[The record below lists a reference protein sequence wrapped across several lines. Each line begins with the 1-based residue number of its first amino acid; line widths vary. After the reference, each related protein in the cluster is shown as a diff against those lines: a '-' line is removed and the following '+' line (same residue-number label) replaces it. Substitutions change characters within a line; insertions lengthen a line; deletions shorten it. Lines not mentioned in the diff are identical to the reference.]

1 MRVLDLAIR
10 KFLEYNPHYG
20 SYLGLREYDFKVPEL
35 TRKKIEESLD
45 WSLDCISRLKEWEPE
60 NEELETDR
68 DEVVRALELNV
79 LTEGEW
85 RPWKHYP
92 VAPSVASEL
101 LLSVL
106 LSPAPEDHKER
117 ALQARLK
124 ALPKL
129 FEESKELLE
138 KPKSVWV
145 QLARAEL
152 QGLKLLL
159 VNINAPDEVKR
170 AVEEYD
176 KWLDTVQSEE
186 GFQPMGEEL
195 FRRLMQVRY
204 IKMSLEELESL
215 ARKKAKELREELEE
229 VPEGKE
235 AEDPKKAYEEAVK
248 RAKSFVIERKLVPL
262 AYDEELEI
270 IDTPEPLRP
279 TIPYAA
285 YMPPQ
290 AFAPFNL
297 GYLLV
302 TPGAAKRD
310 YYDVLNTAVHET
322 YPGHHVQLSFP
333 LPTRY
338 RHFASATDYVEGW
351 AHYTEEL
358 MMEEG
363 FCKEPRYVWQ
373 VKKDMLWR
381 WVRVYVDIGI
391 STGRM
396 SFEEAVKELVEVAML
411 DEKSASSEVLRYTLS
426 PGYQLSYAYGKMR
439 IKEMRE
445 LAQEYSESAFSLY
458 EFHRK
463 LLSYGALP
471 VDLLKEKMLNSVS

>member
-1 MRVLDLAIR
+1 MRALDLAVR
-10 KFLEYNPHYG
+10 KLLDYFPHYG

-35 TRKKIEESLD
+35 TKKRIEEFVS
-45 WSLDCISRLKEWEPE
+45 WSSECASRLREWEPE
-60 NEELETDR
+60 NEELEADR
-68 DEVVRALELNV
+68 DELVRSLELHS
-79 LTEGEW
+79 LIEGGW
-85 RPWKHYP
+85 RPWRHYP
-92 VAPSVASEL
+92 IAPSAASEL
-101 LLSVL
+101 LLSVI

-117 ALQARLK
+117 ALRARLK

-138 KPKSVWV
+138 EPKSLWV

-159 VNINAPDEVKR
+159 VNINAPDEAKR

-176 KWLDTVQSEE
+176 RWLDSLEPEE
-186 GFQPMGEEL
+186 GFRPIGEEL
-195 FRRLMQVRY
+195 FKRLLQIRY
-204 IKMSLEELESL
+204 IKMSAEELERT
-215 ARKKAKELREELEE
+215 ARKRAEELREELGEA
-229 VPEGKE
+229 PEGKE
-235 AEDPKKAYEEAVK
+235 VEDPKEAYEEAVR
-248 RAKSFVIERKLVPL
+248 RAKSFVVERRLAPL

-302 TPGAAKRD
+302 TPGSAKKE
-310 YYDVLNTAVHET
+310 YYEILNTAVHET
-322 YPGHHVQLSFP
+322 YPGHHLQLSYP
-333 LPTRY
+333 LPTKY
-338 RHFASATDYVEGW
+338 RHLASATDFVEGW
-351 AHYTEEL
+351 AHYAEEL
-358 MMEEG
+358 MLEEG
-363 FCKEPRYVWQ
+363 FSEEPRYVWQ

-381 WVRVYVDIGI
+381 WVRVYVDVGI

-411 DEKSASSEVLRYTLS
+411 DERSASSEALRYTLS

-445 LAQEYSESAFSLY
+445 LMKEVLGSAFSLY
-458 EFHRK
+458 DFHSW
-463 LLSYGALP
+463 LLGSGALP
-471 VDLLKEKMLNSVS
+471 VDLLKERLEA